1 MATTLVQLSDSLLPE
16 ETLKNG
22 QTIRYIVVHKPL
34 TFTLTHPSDNTLAV
48 FDKAGQ
54 RVEIEDTEEDIYSI
68 KRNKETESTSLQ
80 IELIFNKQC
89 NLHSGNYYQVQI
101 LNNENE
107 PIFQVFVK
115 VINSHQTVHILRKA
129 QK

>member
-54 RVEIEDTEEDIYSI
+54 RVEIEDTEEYEYSI
-68 KRNKETESTSLQ
+68 KRNKETESTTSVQ

-89 NLHSGNYYQVQI
+89 KKGNYYQVQI